1 MEIILRDNGISEWL
15 ELADGVKLKI
25 DYPNYE
31 QDLILGALFVAVQ
44 QNKDEKQSE
53 LSHKY
58 YSNLIKFCVKD
69 WEGITNAATG
79 EEIKC
84 ELKGNELHPDLMKIL
99 VSMPFVVFYWGN
111 MIFEQISLKEV
122 DKKKL

>member
-31 QDLILGALFVAVQ
+31 QDLVLGALFVAVQ
-44 QNKDEKQSE
+44 QNEDEKQSE

-69 WEGITNAATG
+69 WEGITNAVTG

-84 ELKGNELHPDLMKIL
+84 ELKGNELSPDLMKIL